1 MPSSR
6 DGRSKRLQTSGGTS
20 RSSQDL
26 SQDGS
31 VFWLGLEVELDEP
44 LERATLLG
52 VGELPRPLPEML
64 PRGAERNKSVH
75 AVHEVARRSAKD
87 AIESAQSLQ
96 RSALNLSV
104 LTNDFISFSP
114 DVSLQYCQ
122 LQNLPIFLPL

>member
-1 MPSSR
+1 MICT
-6 DGRSKRLQTSGGTS
+6 GYEVNAFVAGWKVQTFANI
-20 RSSQDL
+20 RRHLAQQPDL

-52 VGELPRPLPEML
+52 VGELPRPLPEIL
-64 PRGAERNKSVH
+64 PRRAGGNESVH
-75 AVHEVARRSAKD
+75 AVHEVARKSAK
-87 AIESAQSLQ
+87 AN
-96 RSALNLSV
+96 ALNLSV